1 MNDLVFIAPLRVKPE
16 TKASL
21 EAIAKSRTQSVA
33 DVIRD
38 AIDRLIAVEKQIGGA
53 LYEARK

>member
-1 MNDLVFIAPLRVKPE
+1 MKDMVFIAPLRVKPE
-16 TKASL
+16 KKALL

-53 LYEARK
+53 LYEVRK